1 MNARTS
7 APSGAFSLLEVMIAL
22 AVVAIAVLAL
32 ARVSGDAPA
41 HLAHMR
47 ERSIAQ
53 WVAENA
59 VAGMRLESDL
69 PDTGERA
76 GRERMG
82 GIDWRW
88 RAAVDATAQP
98 RLRRVEVRVYRA
110 GSAEPVTRHT
120 AYLGS

>member
-1 MNARTS
+1 MS
-7 APSGAFSLLEVMIAL
+7 AAPASRGGGFSLLEVMIAL

-41 HLAHMR
+41 HLAHLR
-47 ERSIAQ
+47 ERSTAR

-59 VAGMRLESDL
+59 VAGMRLQPGL
-69 PDTGERA
+69 PEPGERS

-88 RAAVDATAQP
+88 RAGVEATAQP
-98 RLRRVEVRVYRA
+98 RLRRVEVIVYRA
-110 GSAEPVTRHT
+110 GEAEPVTRHT
-120 AYLGS
+120 AFLGS